1 MSEAAPHVP
10 AADDGF
16 ARARRARWAV
26 TAAFATNGALL
37 GALIPHY
44 PEAKAAF
51 GLDPAAFG
59 LLVIALAVG
68 GTLAGPLP
76 APILRRFGA
85 RRVMLAGSVAIA
97 LLTTAA
103 GLVLDIAGAG
113 AGAGHGAGTAAAW
126 LLWVFA
132 GLVVASG
139 VLDAV
144 VDTAQNAQG
153 LQVQTRLARP
163 VLTTMHAGWSLGAA
177 AGAGLG
183 AAVITVGGPAALH
196 LGLNGAVCVAVLLGV
211 RRLFLAEAPA
221 DSVSARDAADQS
233 PAPSE
238 TSAPPAPAARALLR
252 RAAVAALLPAV
263 VIAMAG
269 FGVEE
274 FGNAWAT
281 LFLITERGLDPAAA
295 VLGASTLLGAQFVG
309 RLAGDRT
316 LAALGRRG
324 ALTAGLGAVVVGLG
338 LALAP
343 LPGLVAVPAAFAGL
357 ALAGLGGAG
366 LAALLFIIAW
376 NMSEARHFMHTLK
389 SAPASD
395 VAVLLICFGLTVIFD
410 MVIAVVVGIGLAA
423 ALFIRRMA
431 QLTHTQRL
439 ASPSTGECFPPE
451 AALYRMSGPL
461 FFGAAEKAIA
471 TLRTVDPNVR
481 MVVLDMREV
490 PSLDT
495 TAIVALASLRRELGE
510 QGVGIVFVG
519 LPPRLALKL
528 KRAGIK
534 RETGKLAVVRTLAH
548 AERVARRWLGGGR

>member
-1 MSEAAPHVP
+1 MSEAPPHLP
-10 AADDGF
+10 AADDGV

-44 PEAKAAF
+44 PEAKAVF

-103 GLVLDIAGAG
+103 GLVLDVAGAG
-113 AGAGHGAGTAAAW
+113 TGAGRGAGTAAAW
-126 LLWVFA
+126 PLWVFA
-132 GLVVASG
+132 GLVLASG

-221 DSVSARDAADQS
+221 DPVPTDDASDGASARPT
-233 PAPSE
+233 PARSRVL
-238 TSAPPAPAARALLR
+238 PP
-252 RAAVAALLPAV
+252 RAALAALVPAV

-316 LAALGRRG
+316 LAVLGRRG

-343 LPGLVAVPAAFAGL
+343 LPESVAVPAAFAGL
-357 ALAGLGGAG
+357 ALAGLG
-366 LAALLFIIAW
+366 
-376 NMSEARHFMHTLK
+376 
-389 SAPASD
+389 
-395 VAVLLICFGLTVIFD
+395 C
-410 MVIAVVVGIGLAA
+410 AVVVPVAYALGDEAPGLRPQTGLAVTSWC
-423 ALFIRRMA
+423 M
-431 QLTHTQRL
+431 RL
-439 ASPSTGECFPPE
+439 AGVGLSPAVG
-451 AALYRMSGPL
+451 
-461 FFGAAEKAIA
+461 
-471 TLRTVDPNVR
+471 
-481 MVVLDMREV
+481 
-490 PSLDT
+490 
-495 TAIVALASLRRELGE
+495 ALAGA
-510 QGVGIVFVG
+510 VG
-519 LPPRLALKL
+519 LAPALTVFL
-528 KRAGIK
+528 G
-534 RETGKLAVVRTLAH
+534 LAVVGAVLA
-548 AERVARRWLGGGR
+548 ARLPATP

>member
-1 MSEAAPHVP
+1 MSEAAPHLP
-10 AADDGF
+10 SADDGV

-68 GTLAGPLP
+68 GMLAGPLP

-103 GLVLDIAGAG
+103 GLVLDVTGAG
-113 AGAGHGAGTAAAW
+113 AGAGHGAGTAAGW

-132 GLVVASG
+132 GLVLASG
-139 VLDAV
+139 VFDAV

-211 RRLFLAEAPA
+211 GRLFLAEDPA
-221 DSVSARDAADQS
+221 DPVPTDDASDGASARPT
-233 PAPSE
+233 PARSRVLP
-238 TSAPPAPAARALLR
+238 PPAAL
-252 RAAVAALLPAV
+252 AALVPAV

-295 VLGASTLLGAQFVG
+295 VLGASTLLGAQFIG

-343 LPGLVAVPAAFAGL
+343 LPESVAVPAAFAGL
-357 ALAGLGGAG
+357 ALAGLG
-366 LAALLFIIAW
+366 
-376 NMSEARHFMHTLK
+376 
-389 SAPASD
+389 
-395 VAVLLICFGLTVIFD
+395 C
-410 MVIAVVVGIGLAA
+410 AVVVPVAYALGDEAPGLKPQTGLAVTSWC
-423 ALFIRRMA
+423 M
-431 QLTHTQRL
+431 RL
-439 ASPSTGECFPPE
+439 AGVGLSPAVG
-451 AALYRMSGPL
+451 
-461 FFGAAEKAIA
+461 
-471 TLRTVDPNVR
+471 
-481 MVVLDMREV
+481 
-490 PSLDT
+490 
-495 TAIVALASLRRELGE
+495 ALAGA
-510 QGVGIVFVG
+510 VG
-519 LPPRLALKL
+519 LAPALTVFL
-528 KRAGIK
+528 G
-534 RETGKLAVVRTLAH
+534 LAVVGAVLA
-548 AERVARRWLGGGR
+548 ARLPAAP

>member
-1 MSEAAPHVP
+1 MSEAAPHLP

-51 GLDPAAFG
+51 GLDPAGFG

-103 GLVLDIAGAG
+103 GLVLDVAGAG

-132 GLVVASG
+132 GLVLASG

-153 LQVQTRLARP
+153 LRVQTRLARP

-183 AAVITVGGPAALH
+183 AAVISVGGPAALH
-196 LGLNGAVCVAVLLGV
+196 LGLNGAVCVAVLLGI
-211 RRLFLAEAPA
+211 RRLFLADAPA
-221 DSVSARDAADQS
+221 DPVPTDDASDGASARPT
-233 PAPSE
+233 PARSRVL
-238 TSAPPAPAARALLR
+238 PP
-252 RAAVAALLPAV
+252 RAALAALVPAV

-281 LFLITERGLDPAAA
+281 LFLISERGLDPAAA
-295 VLGASTLLGAQFVG
+295 VLGASTLLGAQFIG

-343 LPGLVAVPAAFAGL
+343 LPEPVAVPAAFAGL
-357 ALAGLGGAG
+357 ALAGLG
-366 LAALLFIIAW
+366 
-376 NMSEARHFMHTLK
+376 
-389 SAPASD
+389 
-395 VAVLLICFGLTVIFD
+395 C
-410 MVIAVVVGIGLAA
+410 AVVVPVAYALGDEAPGLRPQTGLAVTSWC
-423 ALFIRRMA
+423 M
-431 QLTHTQRL
+431 RL
-439 ASPSTGECFPPE
+439 AGVGLSPAVG
-451 AALYRMSGPL
+451 
-461 FFGAAEKAIA
+461 
-471 TLRTVDPNVR
+471 
-481 MVVLDMREV
+481 
-490 PSLDT
+490 
-495 TAIVALASLRRELGE
+495 ALAGA
-510 QGVGIVFVG
+510 VG
-519 LPPRLALKL
+519 LAPALTVFL
-528 KRAGIK
+528 G
-534 RETGKLAVVRTLAH
+534 LAVVGAVLA
-548 AERVARRWLGGGR
+548 ARLPATP

>member
-1 MSEAAPHVP
+1 MSEAPPHLP
-10 AADDGF
+10 TADDGV

-97 LLTTAA
+97 LLATAA

-113 AGAGHGAGTAAAW
+113 AGHGPGTAAAW

-132 GLVVASG
+132 GLVLASG

-221 DSVSARDAADQS
+221 DSASARNAADQS

-238 TSAPPAPAARALLR
+238 TSAPAAPGTRALPR

-263 VIAMAG
+263 VIGMAG

-295 VLGASTLLGAQFVG
+295 VLGASTLLGAQFIG
-309 RLAGDRT
+309 RLAGDHT

-343 LPGLVAVPAAFAGL
+343 LPEPVAVPAAFAGL
-357 ALAGLGGAG
+357 ALAGLGCAVVVPVAYALGDEAPGLRPQTGLAVTSWCMRLAGVGLSPAVGALAGAVGLAPALTVFLG
-366 LAALLFIIAW
+366 LAA
-376 NMSEARHFMHTLK
+376 
-389 SAPASD
+389 
-395 VAVLLICFGLTVIFD
+395 VGAVL
-410 MVIAVVVGIGLAA
+410 AA
-423 ALFIRRMA
+423 
-431 QLTHTQRL
+431 RL
-439 ASPSTGECFPPE
+439 P
-451 AALYRMSGPL
+451 AAPQSGHDTSSRE
-461 FFGAAEKAIA
+461 GA
-471 TLRTVDPNVR
+471 R
-481 MVVLDMREV
+481 
-490 PSLDT
+490 
-495 TAIVALASLRRELGE
+495 
-510 QGVGIVFVG
+510 GVS
-519 LPPRLALKL
+519 
-528 KRAGIK
+528 
-534 RETGKLAVVRTLAH
+534 
-548 AERVARRWLGGGR
+548 

>member
-1 MSEAAPHVP
+1 MSEAPPHLP
-10 AADDGF
+10 TADDGF

-103 GLVLDIAGAG
+103 GLVLDVAGAG

-126 LLWVFA
+126 PLWVFA
-132 GLVVASG
+132 GLVLASG

-211 RRLFLAEAPA
+211 RRLFLAEAPT
-221 DSVSARDAADQS
+221 DSASARDASDQS

-238 TSAPPAPAARALLR
+238 TSAPPAPATPGAPALPR
-252 RAAVAALLPAV
+252 RAAVAALVPAV

-343 LPGLVAVPAAFAGL
+343 LPEPVAVPAAFAGL
-357 ALAGLGGAG
+357 ALAGLGCAVVVPVAYALGDEAPGLRPQTGLAVTSWCMRLAGVGLSPAVGALAGAVGLAPALTVFLG
-366 LAALLFIIAW
+366 LAA
-376 NMSEARHFMHTLK
+376 
-389 SAPASD
+389 
-395 VAVLLICFGLTVIFD
+395 VGAVL
-410 MVIAVVVGIGLAA
+410 AA
-423 ALFIRRMA
+423 
-431 QLTHTQRL
+431 RL
-439 ASPSTGECFPPE
+439 P
-451 AALYRMSGPL
+451 AAP
-461 FFGAAEKAIA
+461 
-471 TLRTVDPNVR
+471 
-481 MVVLDMREV
+481 
-490 PSLDT
+490 
-495 TAIVALASLRRELGE
+495 
-510 QGVGIVFVG
+510 
-519 LPPRLALKL
+519 
-528 KRAGIK
+528 
-534 RETGKLAVVRTLAH
+534 
-548 AERVARRWLGGGR
+548 

>member
-1 MSEAAPHVP
+1 MSEAPPHLP
-10 AADDGF
+10 AADDGV

-132 GLVVASG
+132 GLVLASG

-183 AAVITVGGPAALH
+183 AVVITVGGPAALH

-221 DSVSARDAADQS
+221 DSASARGAAEKS

-238 TSAPPAPAARALLR
+238 TSAPPAPATRALPR
-252 RAAVAALLPAV
+252 RAAVAALVPAV

-295 VLGASTLLGAQFVG
+295 VLGASTLLGAQFIG

-343 LPGLVAVPAAFAGL
+343 LPEPVAVPAAFAGL
-357 ALAGLGGAG
+357 ALAGLGCAVVVPVAYALGDEAPGLRPQTGLAVTSWCMRLAGVGLSPAVGALAGSFGLAPALTVFLG
-366 LAALLFIIAW
+366 LAA
-376 NMSEARHFMHTLK
+376 
-389 SAPASD
+389 
-395 VAVLLICFGLTVIFD
+395 VGAVL
-410 MVIAVVVGIGLAA
+410 AA
-423 ALFIRRMA
+423 
-431 QLTHTQRL
+431 RL
-439 ASPSTGECFPPE
+439 P
-451 AALYRMSGPL
+451 
-461 FFGAAEKAIA
+461 A
-471 TLRTVDPNVR
+471 TP
-481 MVVLDMREV
+481 
-490 PSLDT
+490 
-495 TAIVALASLRRELGE
+495 
-510 QGVGIVFVG
+510 
-519 LPPRLALKL
+519 
-528 KRAGIK
+528 
-534 RETGKLAVVRTLAH
+534 
-548 AERVARRWLGGGR
+548 

>member
-1 MSEAAPHVP
+1 MSQAAPHVP
-10 AADDGF
+10 AADDGV

-51 GLDPAAFG
+51 GLDPAGFG

-113 AGAGHGAGTAAAW
+113 AGAGHGAGTAAGW
-126 LLWVFA
+126 PLWVFA
-132 GLVVASG
+132 GLVLASG

-183 AAVITVGGPAALH
+183 AAVISVGGPAALH

-211 RRLFLAEAPA
+211 RRLFLAEAPT
-221 DSVSARDAADQS
+221 DSASARDAADQPS
-233 PAPSE
+233 APSE
-238 TSAPPAPAARALLR
+238 TSAPPAPAARSRVLPP
-252 RAAVAALLPAV
+252 RAALAALVPAV

-316 LAALGRRG
+316 LTALGRRG

-343 LPGLVAVPAAFAGL
+343 LPEPVAVPAAFAGL
-357 ALAGLGGAG
+357 ALAGLG
-366 LAALLFIIAW
+366 
-376 NMSEARHFMHTLK
+376 
-389 SAPASD
+389 
-395 VAVLLICFGLTVIFD
+395 C
-410 MVIAVVVGIGLAA
+410 AVVVPVAYALGDEAPGLRPQTGLAVTSWC
-423 ALFIRRMA
+423 M
-431 QLTHTQRL
+431 RL
-439 ASPSTGECFPPE
+439 AGVGLSPAVG
-451 AALYRMSGPL
+451 
-461 FFGAAEKAIA
+461 
-471 TLRTVDPNVR
+471 
-481 MVVLDMREV
+481 
-490 PSLDT
+490 
-495 TAIVALASLRRELGE
+495 ALAGA
-510 QGVGIVFVG
+510 VG
-519 LPPRLALKL
+519 LAPALTVFL
-528 KRAGIK
+528 G
-534 RETGKLAVVRTLAH
+534 LAVVGAVLA
-548 AERVARRWLGGGR
+548 ARLPATP

>member
-1 MSEAAPHVP
+1 MSEAAPHLP

-16 ARARRARWAV
+16 VRARRARWAV

-97 LLTTAA
+97 LLTTTA

-183 AAVITVGGPAALH
+183 AAVITVGGPTALH
-196 LGLNGAVCVAVLLGV
+196 LGLNGAVCVAVLLGS

-221 DSVSARDAADQS
+221 DSAPARGAADQS

-238 TSAPPAPAARALLR
+238 TSAPAAPGTRALPR

-263 VIAMAG
+263 VIGMAG

-343 LPGLVAVPAAFAGL
+343 LPGPVAVPAAFAGL
-357 ALAGLGGAG
+357 ALAGLGCAVVVPVAYALGDEAPGLRPQTGLAVTSWCMRLAGVGLSPAVGALAGAVGLAPALTVFLG
-366 LAALLFIIAW
+366 LAA
-376 NMSEARHFMHTLK
+376 
-389 SAPASD
+389 
-395 VAVLLICFGLTVIFD
+395 VGAVL
-410 MVIAVVVGIGLAA
+410 AA
-423 ALFIRRMA
+423 
-431 QLTHTQRL
+431 RL
-439 ASPSTGECFPPE
+439 PAAPQSGHDTPSRE
-451 AALYRMSGPL
+451 
-461 FFGAAEKAIA
+461 GA
-471 TLRTVDPNVR
+471 R
-481 MVVLDMREV
+481 
-490 PSLDT
+490 
-495 TAIVALASLRRELGE
+495 
-510 QGVGIVFVG
+510 GVS
-519 LPPRLALKL
+519 
-528 KRAGIK
+528 
-534 RETGKLAVVRTLAH
+534 
-548 AERVARRWLGGGR
+548 

>member
-1 MSEAAPHVP
+1 MSEAPPHLPV
-10 AADDGF
+10 ADDGV

-113 AGAGHGAGTAAAW
+113 AGHGAGTAATW

-132 GLVVASG
+132 GLVLASG

-153 LQVQTRLARP
+153 LQAQTRLARP

-211 RRLFLAEAPA
+211 RRLFLAEAP
-221 DSVSARDAADQS
+221 DSASARDASDQS

-238 TSAPPAPAARALLR
+238 TSTPPAPAAQALPR
-252 RAAVAALLPAV
+252 RAAVAVLVPAV

-343 LPGLVAVPAAFAGL
+343 LPGPVAVPAAFAGL
-357 ALAGLGGAG
+357 ALAGLGCAVVVPVAYALGDEAPGLRPQTGLAVTSWCMRLAGVGLSPAVGALAGAVGLAPALTVFLG
-366 LAALLFIIAW
+366 LAA
-376 NMSEARHFMHTLK
+376 
-389 SAPASD
+389 
-395 VAVLLICFGLTVIFD
+395 VGAVL
-410 MVIAVVVGIGLAA
+410 AA
-423 ALFIRRMA
+423 
-431 QLTHTQRL
+431 RL
-439 ASPSTGECFPPE
+439 P
-451 AALYRMSGPL
+451 AAP
-461 FFGAAEKAIA
+461 
-471 TLRTVDPNVR
+471 
-481 MVVLDMREV
+481 
-490 PSLDT
+490 
-495 TAIVALASLRRELGE
+495 
-510 QGVGIVFVG
+510 
-519 LPPRLALKL
+519 
-528 KRAGIK
+528 
-534 RETGKLAVVRTLAH
+534 
-548 AERVARRWLGGGR
+548 

>member
-44 PEAKAAF
+44 PEAKATF
-51 GLDPAAFG
+51 GLDPAGFG

-103 GLVLDIAGAG
+103 GLVLDIAGAR
-113 AGAGHGAGTAAAW
+113 AGAGHGAGTAAGW

-132 GLVVASG
+132 GLVLASG

-183 AAVITVGGPAALH
+183 AAVISVGGPAALH

-211 RRLFLAEAPA
+211 RRLFLTEDPA
-221 DSVSARDAADQS
+221 DPVPTDDASDGASARPT
-233 PAPSE
+233 PARSRVL
-238 TSAPPAPAARALLR
+238 PP
-252 RAAVAALLPAV
+252 RAALAALLLAV

-343 LPGLVAVPAAFAGL
+343 LPEPVAVPAAFAGL
-357 ALAGLGGAG
+357 ALAGLG
-366 LAALLFIIAW
+366 
-376 NMSEARHFMHTLK
+376 
-389 SAPASD
+389 
-395 VAVLLICFGLTVIFD
+395 C
-410 MVIAVVVGIGLAA
+410 AVVVPVAYALGDEAPGLRPQTGLAVTSWC
-423 ALFIRRMA
+423 M
-431 QLTHTQRL
+431 RL
-439 ASPSTGECFPPE
+439 AG
-451 AALYRMSGPL
+451 
-461 FFGAAEKAIA
+461 
-471 TLRTVDPNVR
+471 
-481 MVVLDMREV
+481 
-490 PSLDT
+490 
-495 TAIVALASLRRELGE
+495 VALSPT
-510 QGVGIVFVG
+510 VGALAGAVG
-519 LPPRLALKL
+519 LAPALTVFL
-528 KRAGIK
+528 G
-534 RETGKLAVVRTLAH
+534 LAVVGAVLA
-548 AERVARRWLGGGR
+548 ARLPATP

>member
-1 MSEAAPHVP
+1 MSEAPPHLPV
-10 AADDGF
+10 ADDGV

-113 AGAGHGAGTAAAW
+113 AGHGAGTAATW

-132 GLVVASG
+132 GLVLASG

-153 LQVQTRLARP
+153 LQAQTRLARP

-211 RRLFLAEAPA
+211 RRLFLAEAP
-221 DSVSARDAADQS
+221 DSASARDASDQS

-238 TSAPPAPAARALLR
+238 TSTPPAPAAQALPR
-252 RAAVAALLPAV
+252 RAAVAVLVPAV

-343 LPGLVAVPAAFAGL
+343 LPGPVAVPAAFAGL
-357 ALAGLGGAG
+357 ALAGLGCAVVVPVAYALGDEAPGLRPQTGLAVTSWCMRLAGVGLSPAVGALAGAVGLAPALTVFLG
-366 LAALLFIIAW
+366 LAA
-376 NMSEARHFMHTLK
+376 
-389 SAPASD
+389 
-395 VAVLLICFGLTVIFD
+395 VGAVLAARL
-410 MVIAVVVGIGLAA
+410 LAA
-423 ALFIRRMA
+423 
-431 QLTHTQRL
+431 
-439 ASPSTGECFPPE
+439 P
-451 AALYRMSGPL
+451 
-461 FFGAAEKAIA
+461 
-471 TLRTVDPNVR
+471 
-481 MVVLDMREV
+481 
-490 PSLDT
+490 
-495 TAIVALASLRRELGE
+495 
-510 QGVGIVFVG
+510 
-519 LPPRLALKL
+519 
-528 KRAGIK
+528 
-534 RETGKLAVVRTLAH
+534 
-548 AERVARRWLGGGR
+548 

>member
-1 MSEAAPHVP
+1 MSEAPPHLP
-10 AADDGF
+10 TADDGF

-103 GLVLDIAGAG
+103 GLVLDVAGAP

-126 LLWVFA
+126 PLWVFA
-132 GLVVASG
+132 GLVLASG

-211 RRLFLAEAPA
+211 RRLFLAEAPV
-221 DSVSARDAADQS
+221 DSASARGAADQS

-238 TSAPPAPAARALLR
+238 TSTPPAPAAQALPR
-252 RAAVAALLPAV
+252 RAAVAVLVPAV

-343 LPGLVAVPAAFAGL
+343 LPEPVAVPAAFAGL
-357 ALAGLGGAG
+357 ALAGLGCAVVVPVAYALGDEAPGLRPQTGLAVTSWCMRLAGVGLSPAVGALAGAVGLAPALTVFLG
-366 LAALLFIIAW
+366 LAA
-376 NMSEARHFMHTLK
+376 
-389 SAPASD
+389 
-395 VAVLLICFGLTVIFD
+395 VGAVL
-410 MVIAVVVGIGLAA
+410 AA
-423 ALFIRRMA
+423 
-431 QLTHTQRL
+431 RL
-439 ASPSTGECFPPE
+439 P
-451 AALYRMSGPL
+451 AAP
-461 FFGAAEKAIA
+461 
-471 TLRTVDPNVR
+471 
-481 MVVLDMREV
+481 
-490 PSLDT
+490 
-495 TAIVALASLRRELGE
+495 
-510 QGVGIVFVG
+510 
-519 LPPRLALKL
+519 
-528 KRAGIK
+528 
-534 RETGKLAVVRTLAH
+534 
-548 AERVARRWLGGGR
+548 

>member
-1 MSEAAPHVP
+1 MSEAPPHLP
-10 AADDGF
+10 AADDGV

-103 GLVLDIAGAG
+103 GLVLDVAGAG

-132 GLVVASG
+132 GLVLASG

-196 LGLNGAVCVAVLLGV
+196 LGLNGGACVAVLLGV
-211 RRLFLAEAPA
+211 RRLFLAEAPT
-221 DSVSARDAADQS
+221 DSASARGAADQS

-238 TSAPPAPAARALLR
+238 TSAPPAPALPR

-263 VIAMAG
+263 VIGMAG

-343 LPGLVAVPAAFAGL
+343 LPEPVAVPAAFAGL
-357 ALAGLGGAG
+357 ALAGLGCAVVVPVAYALGDEAPGLRPQTGLAVTSWCMRLAGVGLSPAVGALAGAVGLAPALTVFLG
-366 LAALLFIIAW
+366 LAA
-376 NMSEARHFMHTLK
+376 
-389 SAPASD
+389 
-395 VAVLLICFGLTVIFD
+395 VGAVL
-410 MVIAVVVGIGLAA
+410 AA
-423 ALFIRRMA
+423 
-431 QLTHTQRL
+431 RL
-439 ASPSTGECFPPE
+439 P
-451 AALYRMSGPL
+451 AAP
-461 FFGAAEKAIA
+461 
-471 TLRTVDPNVR
+471 
-481 MVVLDMREV
+481 
-490 PSLDT
+490 
-495 TAIVALASLRRELGE
+495 
-510 QGVGIVFVG
+510 
-519 LPPRLALKL
+519 
-528 KRAGIK
+528 
-534 RETGKLAVVRTLAH
+534 
-548 AERVARRWLGGGR
+548 

>member
-1 MSEAAPHVP
+1 MSEAPPHLP
-10 AADDGF
+10 TADDGV

-132 GLVVASG
+132 GLVLASG

-163 VLTTMHAGWSLGAA
+163 VLTAMHAGWSLGAA

-211 RRLFLAEAPA
+211 RRLFLAEAPT
-221 DSVSARDAADQS
+221 DSASARDASDQS

-238 TSAPPAPAARALLR
+238 TSAPPAPATPGAPALPR
-252 RAAVAALLPAV
+252 RAAVAALVPAV

-343 LPGLVAVPAAFAGL
+343 LPEPVAVPAAFAGL
-357 ALAGLGGAG
+357 ALAGLGCAVVVPVAYALGDEAPGLRPQTGLAVTSWCMRLAGVGLSPAVGALAGAVGLAPALTVFLG
-366 LAALLFIIAW
+366 LAA
-376 NMSEARHFMHTLK
+376 
-389 SAPASD
+389 
-395 VAVLLICFGLTVIFD
+395 VGAVL
-410 MVIAVVVGIGLAA
+410 AA
-423 ALFIRRMA
+423 
-431 QLTHTQRL
+431 RL
-439 ASPSTGECFPPE
+439 P
-451 AALYRMSGPL
+451 AAP
-461 FFGAAEKAIA
+461 
-471 TLRTVDPNVR
+471 
-481 MVVLDMREV
+481 
-490 PSLDT
+490 
-495 TAIVALASLRRELGE
+495 
-510 QGVGIVFVG
+510 
-519 LPPRLALKL
+519 
-528 KRAGIK
+528 
-534 RETGKLAVVRTLAH
+534 
-548 AERVARRWLGGGR
+548 

>member
-1 MSEAAPHVP
+1 MSEAPPHVP
-10 AADDGF
+10 AADGF
-16 ARARRARWAV
+16 TRARRARWAV

-44 PEAKAAF
+44 PEAKAVF

-103 GLVLDIAGAG
+103 GLVLDVAGAG

-126 LLWVFA
+126 PLWVFA
-132 GLVVASG
+132 GLVLASG

-153 LQVQTRLARP
+153 LQVQARLARP

-221 DSVSARDAADQS
+221 DPVPTDDASDGASARPT
-233 PAPSE
+233 PARSRVL
-238 TSAPPAPAARALLR
+238 PP
-252 RAAVAALLPAV
+252 RAALAALVPAV

-343 LPGLVAVPAAFAGL
+343 LPEPVAVPAAFAGL
-357 ALAGLGGAG
+357 ALAGLGCAVVVPVAYALGDEAPGLRPQTGLAVTSWCMRLAGVGLSPAVGALAGAVGLAPALTVFLG
-366 LAALLFIIAW
+366 LAALG
-376 NMSEARHFMHTLK
+376 
-389 SAPASD
+389 
-395 VAVLLICFGLTVIFD
+395 AVL
-410 MVIAVVVGIGLAA
+410 AA
-423 ALFIRRMA
+423 
-431 QLTHTQRL
+431 RL
-439 ASPSTGECFPPE
+439 P
-451 AALYRMSGPL
+451 AAP
-461 FFGAAEKAIA
+461 
-471 TLRTVDPNVR
+471 
-481 MVVLDMREV
+481 
-490 PSLDT
+490 
-495 TAIVALASLRRELGE
+495 
-510 QGVGIVFVG
+510 
-519 LPPRLALKL
+519 
-528 KRAGIK
+528 
-534 RETGKLAVVRTLAH
+534 
-548 AERVARRWLGGGR
+548 

>member
-1 MSEAAPHVP
+1 MSEAPPHLP
-10 AADDGF
+10 AADDGV

-44 PEAKAAF
+44 PEAKAVF

-103 GLVLDIAGAG
+103 GLVLDVAGAG
-113 AGAGHGAGTAAAW
+113 TGAGRGAGTAAAW

-132 GLVVASG
+132 GLVLASG

-221 DSVSARDAADQS
+221 DPVPTDDASDGASARPT
-233 PAPSE
+233 PARSRVL
-238 TSAPPAPAARALLR
+238 PP
-252 RAAVAALLPAV
+252 RAALAALVPAV
-263 VIAMAG
+263 VIGMAG

-316 LAALGRRG
+316 LAVLGRRG

-343 LPGLVAVPAAFAGL
+343 LPEPVAVPAAFAGL
-357 ALAGLGGAG
+357 ALAGLG
-366 LAALLFIIAW
+366 
-376 NMSEARHFMHTLK
+376 
-389 SAPASD
+389 
-395 VAVLLICFGLTVIFD
+395 C
-410 MVIAVVVGIGLAA
+410 AVVVPVAYALGDEAPGLRPQTGLAVTSWC
-423 ALFIRRMA
+423 M
-431 QLTHTQRL
+431 RL
-439 ASPSTGECFPPE
+439 AGVGLSPAVG
-451 AALYRMSGPL
+451 
-461 FFGAAEKAIA
+461 
-471 TLRTVDPNVR
+471 
-481 MVVLDMREV
+481 
-490 PSLDT
+490 
-495 TAIVALASLRRELGE
+495 ALAGA
-510 QGVGIVFVG
+510 VG
-519 LPPRLALKL
+519 LAPALTVFL
-528 KRAGIK
+528 G
-534 RETGKLAVVRTLAH
+534 LAVVGAVLA
-548 AERVARRWLGGGR
+548 ARLPAAP

>member
-1 MSEAAPHVP
+1 MSEAPPHLP
-10 AADDGF
+10 AADDGV

-44 PEAKAAF
+44 PEAKAVF

-97 LLTTAA
+97 LFTTAA
-103 GLVLDIAGAG
+103 GLVLDVAGAG

-126 LLWVFA
+126 PLWVFV
-132 GLVVASG
+132 GLVLASG

-211 RRLFLAEAPA
+211 RRLFLAEAP
-221 DSVSARDAADQS
+221 DSASARGAGDQS
-233 PAPSE
+233 SAPSE
-238 TSAPPAPAARALLR
+238 TSAPPAPATPAAQALPR
-252 RAAVAALLPAV
+252 RAAVAVLVPAV

-269 FGVEE
+269 FGVEV

-343 LPGLVAVPAAFAGL
+343 LPGPVAVPAAFAGL
-357 ALAGLGGAG
+357 ALAGLGCAVVVPVAYALGDEAPGLRPQTGLAVTSWCMRLAGVGLSPAVGALAGAVGLAPALTVFLG
-366 LAALLFIIAW
+366 LAA
-376 NMSEARHFMHTLK
+376 
-389 SAPASD
+389 
-395 VAVLLICFGLTVIFD
+395 VGAVL
-410 MVIAVVVGIGLAA
+410 AA
-423 ALFIRRMA
+423 
-431 QLTHTQRL
+431 RL
-439 ASPSTGECFPPE
+439 P
-451 AALYRMSGPL
+451 AAP
-461 FFGAAEKAIA
+461 
-471 TLRTVDPNVR
+471 
-481 MVVLDMREV
+481 
-490 PSLDT
+490 
-495 TAIVALASLRRELGE
+495 
-510 QGVGIVFVG
+510 
-519 LPPRLALKL
+519 
-528 KRAGIK
+528 
-534 RETGKLAVVRTLAH
+534 
-548 AERVARRWLGGGR
+548 

>member
-1 MSEAAPHVP
+1 MSEAAPPVP
-10 AADDGF
+10 AADDGV

-103 GLVLDIAGAG
+103 GLVLDVAGAG
-113 AGAGHGAGTAAAW
+113 AGAGHGAGTAAGW
-126 LLWVFA
+126 PLWVFA
-132 GLVVASG
+132 GLVLASG

-153 LQVQTRLARP
+153 LQVQARLARP

-211 RRLFLAEAPA
+211 RRLFLAEAPT
-221 DSVSARDAADQS
+221 DSASARDAADQPS
-233 PAPSE
+233 APSE
-238 TSAPPAPAARALLR
+238 TSAPPAPAARSRVLPP
-252 RAAVAALLPAV
+252 RAALAALLPAV

-295 VLGASTLLGAQFVG
+295 VLGASTLLGAQFIG

-343 LPGLVAVPAAFAGL
+343 LPESVAVPAAFAGL
-357 ALAGLGGAG
+357 ALAGLGCAVVVPVAYALGDEAPGLRPQTGLAVTSWCMRLAGVGLSPAVGALAGAVGLAPALTVFLG
-366 LAALLFIIAW
+366 LAA
-376 NMSEARHFMHTLK
+376 
-389 SAPASD
+389 
-395 VAVLLICFGLTVIFD
+395 VGAVL
-410 MVIAVVVGIGLAA
+410 AA
-423 ALFIRRMA
+423 
-431 QLTHTQRL
+431 RL
-439 ASPSTGECFPPE
+439 P
-451 AALYRMSGPL
+451 AAP
-461 FFGAAEKAIA
+461 
-471 TLRTVDPNVR
+471 
-481 MVVLDMREV
+481 
-490 PSLDT
+490 
-495 TAIVALASLRRELGE
+495 
-510 QGVGIVFVG
+510 
-519 LPPRLALKL
+519 
-528 KRAGIK
+528 
-534 RETGKLAVVRTLAH
+534 
-548 AERVARRWLGGGR
+548 

>member
-1 MSEAAPHVP
+1 MSEAAPHLP
-10 AADDGF
+10 AADGF
-16 ARARRARWAV
+16 TRARRARWAV

-51 GLDPAAFG
+51 GLDPAGFG

-113 AGAGHGAGTAAAW
+113 AGAGHGPGTAAAW
-126 LLWVFA
+126 PLWVFT
-132 GLVVASG
+132 GLVLASG

-211 RRLFLAEAPA
+211 RRLFLAEAPT
-221 DSVSARDAADQS
+221 DSASARDASDQS

-238 TSAPPAPAARALLR
+238 TSAPPAPATPGAPALPR
-252 RAAVAALLPAV
+252 RAAVAALVPAV

-316 LAALGRRG
+316 LAVLGRRG

-343 LPGLVAVPAAFAGL
+343 LPGPVAVPAAFAGL
-357 ALAGLGGAG
+357 ALAGLGCAVVVPVAYALGDEAPGLRPQTGLAVTSWCMRLAGVGLSPAVGALAGAVGLAPALTVFLG
-366 LAALLFIIAW
+366 LAA
-376 NMSEARHFMHTLK
+376 
-389 SAPASD
+389 
-395 VAVLLICFGLTVIFD
+395 VGAVL
-410 MVIAVVVGIGLAA
+410 AA
-423 ALFIRRMA
+423 
-431 QLTHTQRL
+431 RL
-439 ASPSTGECFPPE
+439 P
-451 AALYRMSGPL
+451 AAP
-461 FFGAAEKAIA
+461 
-471 TLRTVDPNVR
+471 
-481 MVVLDMREV
+481 
-490 PSLDT
+490 
-495 TAIVALASLRRELGE
+495 
-510 QGVGIVFVG
+510 
-519 LPPRLALKL
+519 
-528 KRAGIK
+528 
-534 RETGKLAVVRTLAH
+534 
-548 AERVARRWLGGGR
+548 

>member
-10 AADDGF
+10 ASDDGF

-26 TAAFATNGALL
+26 AAAFATNGALL

-51 GLDPAAFG
+51 GLDPAGFG

-97 LLTTAA
+97 LFTTAA
-103 GLVLDIAGAG
+103 GLVLDVAGAP

-126 LLWVFA
+126 PLWVFA
-132 GLVVASG
+132 GLVLASG

-177 AGAGLG
+177 AGAGFG

-211 RRLFLAEAPA
+211 RRLFLAEAPT
-221 DSVSARDAADQS
+221 DSASARDAADQPS
-233 PAPSE
+233 APSE
-238 TSAPPAPAARALLR
+238 TSAPPAPAARSRVLPP
-252 RAAVAALLPAV
+252 RAALAALLPAV

-324 ALTAGLGAVVVGLG
+324 ALTAGLSAVVVGLG

-343 LPGLVAVPAAFAGL
+343 LPGPVAVPAAFAGL
-357 ALAGLGGAG
+357 ALAGLG
-366 LAALLFIIAW
+366 
-376 NMSEARHFMHTLK
+376 
-389 SAPASD
+389 
-395 VAVLLICFGLTVIFD
+395 C
-410 MVIAVVVGIGLAA
+410 AVVVPVAYALGDEAPGLRPQTGLAVTSWC
-423 ALFIRRMA
+423 M
-431 QLTHTQRL
+431 RL
-439 ASPSTGECFPPE
+439 AGVGLSPAVG
-451 AALYRMSGPL
+451 
-461 FFGAAEKAIA
+461 
-471 TLRTVDPNVR
+471 
-481 MVVLDMREV
+481 
-490 PSLDT
+490 
-495 TAIVALASLRRELGE
+495 ALAGA
-510 QGVGIVFVG
+510 VG
-519 LPPRLALKL
+519 LAPALTVFL
-528 KRAGIK
+528 G
-534 RETGKLAVVRTLAH
+534 LAVVGAVLA
-548 AERVARRWLGGGR
+548 ARLPATP

>member
-1 MSEAAPHVP
+1 MSQAAPPVP
-10 AADDGF
+10 AADDGV

-85 RRVMLAGSVAIA
+85 QRVMLAGSVAIA

-126 LLWVFA
+126 PLWVFA
-132 GLVVASG
+132 GLVLASG

-153 LQVQTRLARP
+153 LQVQARLARP

-221 DSVSARDAADQS
+221 DSASARGASEKA

-238 TSAPPAPAARALLR
+238 TSAPPAPALPR

-263 VIAMAG
+263 VIGMAG

-343 LPGLVAVPAAFAGL
+343 LPGPVAVPAAFAGL
-357 ALAGLGGAG
+357 ALAGLGCAVVVPVAYALGDEAPGLRPQTGLAVTSWCMRLAGVGLSPAVGALAGAVGLAPALTVFLG
-366 LAALLFIIAW
+366 LAA
-376 NMSEARHFMHTLK
+376 
-389 SAPASD
+389 
-395 VAVLLICFGLTVIFD
+395 VGAVL
-410 MVIAVVVGIGLAA
+410 AA
-423 ALFIRRMA
+423 
-431 QLTHTQRL
+431 RL
-439 ASPSTGECFPPE
+439 P
-451 AALYRMSGPL
+451 AAP
-461 FFGAAEKAIA
+461 
-471 TLRTVDPNVR
+471 
-481 MVVLDMREV
+481 
-490 PSLDT
+490 
-495 TAIVALASLRRELGE
+495 
-510 QGVGIVFVG
+510 
-519 LPPRLALKL
+519 
-528 KRAGIK
+528 
-534 RETGKLAVVRTLAH
+534 
-548 AERVARRWLGGGR
+548 

>member
-1 MSEAAPHVP
+1 MSEAPPHLP
-10 AADDGF
+10 TADDGV

-113 AGAGHGAGTAAAW
+113 AGAGHGAGTAAGW

-132 GLVVASG
+132 GLVLASG

-211 RRLFLAEAPA
+211 RRLFLAEAPV
-221 DSVSARDAADQS
+221 DSASARGAAEKS

-238 TSAPPAPAARALLR
+238 TSAPPAPATRALPR
-252 RAAVAALLPAV
+252 R
-263 VIAMAG
+263 
-269 FGVEE
+269 
-274 FGNAWAT
+274 
-281 LFLITERGLDPAAA
+281 
-295 VLGASTLLGAQFVG
+295 
-309 RLAGDRT
+309 
-316 LAALGRRG
+316 
-324 ALTAGLGAVVVGLG
+324 
-338 LALAP
+338 
-343 LPGLVAVPAAFAGL
+343 VPR
-357 ALAGLGGAG
+357 
-366 LAALLFIIAW
+366 W
-376 NMSEARHFMHTLK
+376 PRS
-389 SAPASD
+389 
-395 VAVLLICFGLTVIFD
+395 
-410 MVIAVVVGIGLAA
+410 
-423 ALFIRRMA
+423 
-431 QLTHTQRL
+431 
-439 ASPSTGECFPPE
+439 SPP
-451 AALYRMSGPL
+451 
-461 FFGAAEKAIA
+461 
-471 TLRTVDPNVR
+471 
-481 MVVLDMREV
+481 
-490 PSLDT
+490 
-495 TAIVALASLRRELGE
+495 
-510 QGVGIVFVG
+510 
-519 LPPRLALKL
+519 
-528 KRAGIK
+528 
-534 RETGKLAVVRTLAH
+534 
-548 AERVARRWLGGGR
+548 W

>member
-1 MSEAAPHVP
+1 MSQAAPHVP
-10 AADDGF
+10 ADDGF

-44 PEAKAAF
+44 PEAKATF
-51 GLDPAAFG
+51 GLDPAGFG

-103 GLVLDIAGAG
+103 GLVLDVAGAG

-132 GLVVASG
+132 GLVLASG

-183 AAVITVGGPAALH
+183 AAVISVGGPAALH

-221 DSVSARDAADQS
+221 DPVPTDDASDGASARPT
-233 PAPSE
+233 PARSRVL
-238 TSAPPAPAARALLR
+238 PP
-252 RAAVAALLPAV
+252 RAALAALLLAV

-343 LPGLVAVPAAFAGL
+343 LPEPVAVPAAFAGL
-357 ALAGLGGAG
+357 ALAGLG
-366 LAALLFIIAW
+366 
-376 NMSEARHFMHTLK
+376 
-389 SAPASD
+389 
-395 VAVLLICFGLTVIFD
+395 C
-410 MVIAVVVGIGLAA
+410 AVVVPVAYALGDEAPGLRPQTGLAVTSWC
-423 ALFIRRMA
+423 M
-431 QLTHTQRL
+431 RL
-439 ASPSTGECFPPE
+439 AGVGLSPAVG
-451 AALYRMSGPL
+451 
-461 FFGAAEKAIA
+461 
-471 TLRTVDPNVR
+471 
-481 MVVLDMREV
+481 
-490 PSLDT
+490 
-495 TAIVALASLRRELGE
+495 ALAGA
-510 QGVGIVFVG
+510 VG
-519 LPPRLALKL
+519 LAPALTVFL
-528 KRAGIK
+528 G
-534 RETGKLAVVRTLAH
+534 LAVVGAVLA
-548 AERVARRWLGGGR
+548 ARLPATP

>member
-1 MSEAAPHVP
+1 MSEAPPHLP
-10 AADDGF
+10 AADDGV

-44 PEAKAAF
+44 PEAKAVF

-85 RRVMLAGSVAIA
+85 RRVMLAGSVAIS

-103 GLVLDIAGAG
+103 GLVLDVAGAG
-113 AGAGHGAGTAAAW
+113 TGAGRGAGTAAAW
-126 LLWVFA
+126 PLWVFA
-132 GLVVASG
+132 GLVLASG

-221 DSVSARDAADQS
+221 DPVPTDDASDGASARPT
-233 PAPSE
+233 PARSRVL
-238 TSAPPAPAARALLR
+238 PP
-252 RAAVAALLPAV
+252 RAALAALVPAV

-316 LAALGRRG
+316 LAVLGRRG

-343 LPGLVAVPAAFAGL
+343 LPESVAVPAAFAGL
-357 ALAGLGGAG
+357 ALAGLG
-366 LAALLFIIAW
+366 
-376 NMSEARHFMHTLK
+376 
-389 SAPASD
+389 
-395 VAVLLICFGLTVIFD
+395 C
-410 MVIAVVVGIGLAA
+410 AVVVPVAYALGDEAPGLRPQTGLAVTSWC
-423 ALFIRRMA
+423 M
-431 QLTHTQRL
+431 RL
-439 ASPSTGECFPPE
+439 AGVGLSPAVG
-451 AALYRMSGPL
+451 
-461 FFGAAEKAIA
+461 
-471 TLRTVDPNVR
+471 
-481 MVVLDMREV
+481 
-490 PSLDT
+490 
-495 TAIVALASLRRELGE
+495 ALAGA
-510 QGVGIVFVG
+510 VG
-519 LPPRLALKL
+519 LAPALTVFL
-528 KRAGIK
+528 G
-534 RETGKLAVVRTLAH
+534 LAVVGAVLA
-548 AERVARRWLGGGR
+548 ARLPAAP

>member
-1 MSEAAPHVP
+1 MSEAAPHLP
-10 AADDGF
+10 TADDGV

-126 LLWVFA
+126 PLWVFA
-132 GLVVASG
+132 GLVLASG

-196 LGLNGAVCVAVLLGV
+196 LGLNGGACVAVLLGV
-211 RRLFLAEAPA
+211 RRLFLAEAPV
-221 DSVSARDAADQS
+221 DSASARGAADQS

-238 TSAPPAPAARALLR
+238 TSAPPAPATRALPR

-343 LPGLVAVPAAFAGL
+343 LPGPAAVPAAFAGL
-357 ALAGLGGAG
+357 MLAGLGCAVVVPVAYALGDEAPGLRPQTGLAVTSWCMRLAGVGLSPAVGALAGAVGLAPALTVFLG
-366 LAALLFIIAW
+366 LAA
-376 NMSEARHFMHTLK
+376 
-389 SAPASD
+389 
-395 VAVLLICFGLTVIFD
+395 VGAVL
-410 MVIAVVVGIGLAA
+410 AA
-423 ALFIRRMA
+423 
-431 QLTHTQRL
+431 RL
-439 ASPSTGECFPPE
+439 P
-451 AALYRMSGPL
+451 AAP
-461 FFGAAEKAIA
+461 
-471 TLRTVDPNVR
+471 
-481 MVVLDMREV
+481 
-490 PSLDT
+490 
-495 TAIVALASLRRELGE
+495 
-510 QGVGIVFVG
+510 
-519 LPPRLALKL
+519 
-528 KRAGIK
+528 
-534 RETGKLAVVRTLAH
+534 
-548 AERVARRWLGGGR
+548 

>member
-1 MSEAAPHVP
+1 MSQAAPHLP

-51 GLDPAAFG
+51 GLDPAGFG
-59 LLVIALAVG
+59 VLVIALAVG

-103 GLVLDIAGAG
+103 GLVLDVAGAG
-113 AGAGHGAGTAAAW
+113 AGAGHGAGW

-132 GLVVASG
+132 GLVLASG

-196 LGLNGAVCVAVLLGV
+196 LGLNGAVCVAVLLGA

-221 DSVSARDAADQS
+221 DSASARGAADQS

-238 TSAPPAPAARALLR
+238 TSAPPAPAIQALPR
-252 RAAVAALLPAV
+252 RAAVAALVPAV
-263 VIAMAG
+263 VIGMAG
-269 FGVEE
+269 LGVEE

-281 LFLITERGLDPAAA
+281 LFLITERALDPAAA

-343 LPGLVAVPAAFAGL
+343 LPGSVAVPAAFAGL
-357 ALAGLGGAG
+357 ALAGLGCAVVVPVAYALGDEAPGLRPQTGLAVTSWCMRLAGVGLSPAVGALAGAVGLAPALTVFLG
-366 LAALLFIIAW
+366 LAA
-376 NMSEARHFMHTLK
+376 
-389 SAPASD
+389 
-395 VAVLLICFGLTVIFD
+395 VGAVL
-410 MVIAVVVGIGLAA
+410 AA
-423 ALFIRRMA
+423 
-431 QLTHTQRL
+431 RL
-439 ASPSTGECFPPE
+439 PAAPQSGHDTPS
-451 AALYRMSGPL
+451 RQ
-461 FFGAAEKAIA
+461 GA
-471 TLRTVDPNVR
+471 R
-481 MVVLDMREV
+481 
-490 PSLDT
+490 
-495 TAIVALASLRRELGE
+495 
-510 QGVGIVFVG
+510 GVS
-519 LPPRLALKL
+519 
-528 KRAGIK
+528 
-534 RETGKLAVVRTLAH
+534 
-548 AERVARRWLGGGR
+548 

>member
-1 MSEAAPHVP
+1 MSQAAPHLP
-10 AADDGF
+10 AAADDA

-44 PEAKAAF
+44 PEAKAVF
-51 GLDPAAFG
+51 RLDPAAFG

-103 GLVLDIAGAG
+103 GLVLDVAGAG

-126 LLWVFA
+126 PLWVFA
-132 GLVVASG
+132 GLVLASG

-221 DSVSARDAADQS
+221 DSASARGASEDS

-238 TSAPPAPAARALLR
+238 TSAPPAPALPR

-263 VIAMAG
+263 VIGMAG

-343 LPGLVAVPAAFAGL
+343 LPGPVAVPAAFAGL
-357 ALAGLGGAG
+357 ALAGLGCAVVVPVAYALGDEAPGLRPQTGLAVTSWCMRLAGVGLSPAVGALAG
-366 LAALLFIIAW
+366 AVGLAPALTVFLGLAAVGAVLAALL
-376 NMSEARHFMHTLK
+376 
-389 SAPASD
+389 PA
-395 VAVLLICFGLTVIFD
+395 T
-410 MVIAVVVGIGLAA
+410 
-423 ALFIRRMA
+423 
-431 QLTHTQRL
+431 
-439 ASPSTGECFPPE
+439 P
-451 AALYRMSGPL
+451 
-461 FFGAAEKAIA
+461 
-471 TLRTVDPNVR
+471 
-481 MVVLDMREV
+481 
-490 PSLDT
+490 
-495 TAIVALASLRRELGE
+495 
-510 QGVGIVFVG
+510 
-519 LPPRLALKL
+519 
-528 KRAGIK
+528 
-534 RETGKLAVVRTLAH
+534 
-548 AERVARRWLGGGR
+548 

>member
-51 GLDPAAFG
+51 GLDPAGFG

-103 GLVLDIAGAG
+103 GLVLDVAGAG

-132 GLVVASG
+132 GLVLASG

-177 AGAGLG
+177 ASAGLG
-183 AAVITVGGPAALH
+183 AAVISVGGPAALH

-211 RRLFLAEAPA
+211 RRLFLAEAPT
-221 DSVSARDAADQS
+221 DSASARDAADQPS
-233 PAPSE
+233 APSE
-238 TSAPPAPAARALLR
+238 TSAPPAPAARSGVLR

-281 LFLITERGLDPAAA
+281 LFLITERSLDPAAA
-295 VLGASTLLGAQFVG
+295 VLGASTLLGAQFIG

-343 LPGLVAVPAAFAGL
+343 LPESVAVPAAFAGL
-357 ALAGLGGAG
+357 ALAGLG
-366 LAALLFIIAW
+366 
-376 NMSEARHFMHTLK
+376 
-389 SAPASD
+389 
-395 VAVLLICFGLTVIFD
+395 C
-410 MVIAVVVGIGLAA
+410 AVVVPVAYALGDEAPGLRPQTGLAVTSWC
-423 ALFIRRMA
+423 M
-431 QLTHTQRL
+431 RL
-439 ASPSTGECFPPE
+439 AGVGLSPAVG
-451 AALYRMSGPL
+451 
-461 FFGAAEKAIA
+461 
-471 TLRTVDPNVR
+471 
-481 MVVLDMREV
+481 
-490 PSLDT
+490 
-495 TAIVALASLRRELGE
+495 ALAGA
-510 QGVGIVFVG
+510 VG
-519 LPPRLALKL
+519 LTPALTVFL
-528 KRAGIK
+528 G
-534 RETGKLAVVRTLAH
+534 LAVVGAVLA
-548 AERVARRWLGGGR
+548 ARLPATP

>member
-1 MSEAAPHVP
+1 MSEAPPHLP
-10 AADDGF
+10 AADDGV

-103 GLVLDIAGAG
+103 GLVLDVAGAG

-132 GLVVASG
+132 GLVLASG

-183 AAVITVGGPAALH
+183 AVVITVGGPAALH
-196 LGLNGAVCVAVLLGV
+196 LGLNGGACVAVLLGV
-211 RRLFLAEAPA
+211 RRMFLAEAPA
-221 DSVSARDAADQS
+221 DSASARGAAEKS

-238 TSAPPAPAARALLR
+238 TSTPPAPPAPALPR

-263 VIAMAG
+263 VIGMAG

-343 LPGLVAVPAAFAGL
+343 LPEPVAVPAAFAGL
-357 ALAGLGGAG
+357 MLAGLGCAVVVPVAYALGDEAPGLRPQTGLAVTSWCMRLAGVGLSPAVGALAGAVGLAPALTVFLG
-366 LAALLFIIAW
+366 LAA
-376 NMSEARHFMHTLK
+376 
-389 SAPASD
+389 
-395 VAVLLICFGLTVIFD
+395 VGAVL
-410 MVIAVVVGIGLAA
+410 AA
-423 ALFIRRMA
+423 
-431 QLTHTQRL
+431 RL
-439 ASPSTGECFPPE
+439 P
-451 AALYRMSGPL
+451 AAP
-461 FFGAAEKAIA
+461 
-471 TLRTVDPNVR
+471 
-481 MVVLDMREV
+481 
-490 PSLDT
+490 
-495 TAIVALASLRRELGE
+495 
-510 QGVGIVFVG
+510 
-519 LPPRLALKL
+519 
-528 KRAGIK
+528 
-534 RETGKLAVVRTLAH
+534 
-548 AERVARRWLGGGR
+548 

>member
-10 AADDGF
+10 ASDDGF

-26 TAAFATNGALL
+26 AAAFATNGALL

-51 GLDPAAFG
+51 GLDPAGFG

-97 LLTTAA
+97 LLTTTA

-113 AGAGHGAGTAAAW
+113 AGAGHGAGTAAGW
-126 LLWVFA
+126 PLWVFA
-132 GLVVASG
+132 GLVLASG

-183 AAVITVGGPAALH
+183 AAVISVGGPAALH

-211 RRLFLAEAPA
+211 RRLFLAEAPT
-221 DSVSARDAADQS
+221 DSASARDAADQPS
-233 PAPSE
+233 APSE
-238 TSAPPAPAARALLR
+238 TSAPPAPAARSRVLPP
-252 RAAVAALLPAV
+252 RAALAALLPAV

-281 LFLITERGLDPAAA
+281 LFLITERSLDPAAA

-316 LAALGRRG
+316 LAVLGRRG
-324 ALTAGLGAVVVGLG
+324 ALKAGLGAVVVGLG

-343 LPGLVAVPAAFAGL
+343 LPGPVAVPAAFAGL
-357 ALAGLGGAG
+357 ALAGLG
-366 LAALLFIIAW
+366 
-376 NMSEARHFMHTLK
+376 
-389 SAPASD
+389 
-395 VAVLLICFGLTVIFD
+395 C
-410 MVIAVVVGIGLAA
+410 AVVVPVAYALGDEAPGLRPQTGLAVTSWC
-423 ALFIRRMA
+423 M
-431 QLTHTQRL
+431 RL
-439 ASPSTGECFPPE
+439 AGVGLSPAVG
-451 AALYRMSGPL
+451 
-461 FFGAAEKAIA
+461 
-471 TLRTVDPNVR
+471 
-481 MVVLDMREV
+481 
-490 PSLDT
+490 
-495 TAIVALASLRRELGE
+495 ALAGA
-510 QGVGIVFVG
+510 VG
-519 LPPRLALKL
+519 LAPALTVFL
-528 KRAGIK
+528 G
-534 RETGKLAVVRTLAH
+534 LAVVGAVLA
-548 AERVARRWLGGGR
+548 ARLPATP

>member
-1 MSEAAPHVP
+1 MSEAAPHLP
-10 AADDGF
+10 AADDGV

-51 GLDPAAFG
+51 GLDPAGFG

-97 LLTTAA
+97 
-103 GLVLDIAGAG
+103 
-113 AGAGHGAGTAAAW
+113 
-126 LLWVFA
+126 
-132 GLVVASG
+132 
-139 VLDAV
+139 
-144 VDTAQNAQG
+144 QNAQG
-153 LQVQTRLARP
+153 LQVQARLARP

-211 RRLFLAEAPA
+211 RRLFLAEVPA
-221 DSVSARDAADQS
+221 DSASARDAADQPS
-233 PAPSE
+233 APSE
-238 TSAPPAPAARALLR
+238 TSAPPAPATRALPR
-252 RAAVAALLPAV
+252 RAAVAALVPAV
-263 VIAMAG
+263 VIGMAG

-316 LAALGRRG
+316 LADLGRHG

-343 LPGLVAVPAAFAGL
+343 LPGPVAVPAAFAGL
-357 ALAGLGGAG
+357 ALAGLGCAVVVPVAYALGDEAPGLRPQTGLAVTSWCMRLAGVGLSPAVGALAGAVGLAPALTVFLG
-366 LAALLFIIAW
+366 LAA
-376 NMSEARHFMHTLK
+376 
-389 SAPASD
+389 
-395 VAVLLICFGLTVIFD
+395 VGAVL
-410 MVIAVVVGIGLAA
+410 A
-423 ALFIRRMA
+423 A
-431 QLTHTQRL
+431 QL
-439 ASPSTGECFPPE
+439 P
-451 AALYRMSGPL
+451 AAP
-461 FFGAAEKAIA
+461 
-471 TLRTVDPNVR
+471 
-481 MVVLDMREV
+481 
-490 PSLDT
+490 
-495 TAIVALASLRRELGE
+495 
-510 QGVGIVFVG
+510 
-519 LPPRLALKL
+519 
-528 KRAGIK
+528 
-534 RETGKLAVVRTLAH
+534 
-548 AERVARRWLGGGR
+548 